1 MEFISQN
8 AGILGLG
15 LAAVILLGGAGWYF
29 WCQAQKARHVRHVH
43 EVIRSLGLK
52 YIKDVVLPDGVDG
65 LVFMD
70 YLLLCPGGLV
80 ALDIKHQ
87 EGVLF
92 GGDAVDQWSQV
103 VRHRTYK
110 FPNPLYHHQ
119 TQLQALKW
127 NSKELGDEDVAL
139 TGWVIFSNA
148 GSFPKGIP
156 RGVRMIDDLPKAV
169 ADFQAENP
177 AAAGLDGLWHA
188 LHDRA
193 IATRIEHDG
202 R

>member
-1 MEFISQN
+1 MEFFAEN
-8 AGILGLG
+8 AGTLGLG
-15 LAAVILLGGAGWYF
+15 LVALILLGAAGWYF
-29 WCQAQKARHVRHVH
+29 WCQAQKARHERHVH

-65 LVFMD
+65 LAFID

-103 VRHRTYK
+103 LRNRTYK

-119 TQLQALKW
+119 TQMQALQW
-127 NSKELGDEDVAL
+127 NAKELGAKDVAV
-139 TGWVIFSNA
+139 TGWVVFSNA
-148 GSFPKGIP
+148 GTFPKGIP
-156 RGVRMIDDLPKAV
+156 QGVRMIDAIPREVESFA
-169 ADFQAENP
+169 ATHP
-177 AAAGLDGLWHA
+177 AAAGLEDLWRA
-188 LHDRA
+188 LHDRT
-193 IATRIEHDG
+193 IATRIEYDG